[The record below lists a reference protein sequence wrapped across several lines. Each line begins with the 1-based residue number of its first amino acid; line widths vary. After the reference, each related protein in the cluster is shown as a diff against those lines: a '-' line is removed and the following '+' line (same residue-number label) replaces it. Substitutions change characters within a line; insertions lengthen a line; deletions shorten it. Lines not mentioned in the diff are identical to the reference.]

1 MITSFKIFESTT
13 DIRISPPRQ
22 QQKKGGGH
30 DNYKYYAIFEE
41 MFIPKRMIMLISP
54 TKEKENSGTHLLK
67 EIIINNPYK
76 SGLNEFVIFPTYVN
90 SNVDI
95 DGKKYDKIIFND
107 HFKTPFETSEEKIKQ
122 NHKELILSLL
132 NINNHDNID
141 LSIIKFKNYSS
152 FIMKIDDD
160 WWDDLIEEIKR
171 IR

>member
-1 MITSFKIFESTT
+1 MFESTT

-95 DGKKYDKIIFND
+95 DGKKYDRRTAGK
-107 HFKTPFETSEEKIKQ
+107 SEYGRAD
-122 NHKELILSLL
+122 S
-132 NINNHDNID
+132 
-141 LSIIKFKNYSS
+141 
-152 FIMKIDDD
+152 
-160 WWDDLIEEIKR
+160 
-171 IR
+171 